1 MAQRHPLVHHG
12 IPSLDVD
19 TLRRYATEPLNAETA
34 RLLLLADFLRHEE
47 YFVNGWRLEV
57 EQWEHGVHRQ
67 LALGRGVFA
76 DLDLESGVT
85 PQAEL
90 SELATYLDNARRA
103 HRILHRRRSES
114 TGLQSPAI
122 TSLSA
127 NFDARQEELLTKS
140 RVDLREGYSLL
151 ASVAAGHQAEDSARV
166 GRLVSIV
173 TALLLVPSL
182 IVSCVG
188 IRPRRLRERRQS
200 HDRRA
205 PPRAVARGASPAPLF
220 SWRSGSRSSRLS
232 RRAGLP

>member
-1 MAQRHPLVHHG
+1 MAGALRSSNGSTGCTVSSPSGVVCSPTSTSNPALHHR
-12 IPSLDVD
+12 PNYPN
-19 TLRRYATEPLNAETA
+19 LRRTWTMPVGPIASCTA
-34 RLLLLADFLRHEE
+34 AD
-47 YFVNGWRLEV
+47 
-57 EQWEHGVHRQ
+57 
-67 LALGRGVFA
+67 
-76 DLDLESGVT
+76 
-85 PQAEL
+85 PK
-90 SELATYLDNARRA
+90 
-103 HRILHRRRSES
+103 S